1 MAEKETNPGVQYERK
16 DIRFG
21 GLLAAMIAGI
31 CILLFVGYGVWRLY
45 WWHADAQAA
54 AKRSQYSPPHRLSVK
69 LPPAPRLEQL
79 DEMAQKA
86 GVPAVAKRLGDEQEE
101 LNRYGASEEKGFVH
115 IPIQEAIKATA
126 GKLPIRK
133 QQPSEA
139 VKDNGLI
146 DAGQSNSGRMF
157 KGESK

>member
-1 MAEKETNPGVQYERK
+1 MDGAE
-16 DIRFG
+16 
-21 GLLAAMIAGI
+21 
-31 CILLFVGYGVWRLY
+31 
-45 WWHADAQAA
+45 
-54 AKRSQYSPPHRLSVK
+54 
-69 LPPAPRLEQL
+69 
-79 DEMAQKA
+79 A